1 MKINLEQIYKEL
13 QAWREERGITAKSQK
28 DGYIVNAM
36 KELGELAGALRDYEK
51 FSKHDCP

>member
-28 DGYIVNAM
+28 DGYIVNVI
-36 KELGELAGALRDYEK
+36 
-51 FSKHDCP
+51 C